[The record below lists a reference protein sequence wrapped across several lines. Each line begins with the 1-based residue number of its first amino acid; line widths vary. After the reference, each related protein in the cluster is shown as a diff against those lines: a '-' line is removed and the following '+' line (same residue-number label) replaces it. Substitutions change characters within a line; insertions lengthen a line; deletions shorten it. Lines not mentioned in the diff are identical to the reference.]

1 MPYQVTGNINSQ
13 DLNLDTKLRVQI
25 LNFNT
30 TELPSITKARARE
43 KQGTEA
49 EDAEQKGWPLSS
61 GVKV

>member
-49 EDAEQKGWPLSS
+49 EDAEQKG
-61 GVKV
+61 